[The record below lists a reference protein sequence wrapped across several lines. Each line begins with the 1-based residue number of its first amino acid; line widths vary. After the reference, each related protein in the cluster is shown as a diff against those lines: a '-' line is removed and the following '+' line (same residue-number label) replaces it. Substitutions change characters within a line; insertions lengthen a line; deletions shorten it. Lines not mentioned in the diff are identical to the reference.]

1 MICERFVC
9 GRSRSNTYLVAPS
22 APGPAL
28 VVDAGPGVARRI
40 GDRASSL
47 ELGVEAVLLTHAHPD
62 HVWDLRT
69 ICTEHGVPAYVH
81 PDDLPWLDDPTSGGT
96 IPVLRTAGRIFAR
109 LRPLRSTDLQE
120 LDGERFDA
128 AGAEI
133 RVLHTPGHTPGGVC
147 FVLGDL
153 CFTGDTVFAGGV
165 GHTGYPS
172 AHRPTL
178 RRSIRGRLLGLPDHL
193 RLLPGHGPETTL
205 GRARE
210 FLEDFA
216 GS

>member
-22 APGPAL
+22 APGPAF
-28 VVDAGPGVARRI
+28 VVDAGPGVAPRLAA
-40 GDRASSL
+40 RASAL
-47 ELGVEAVLLTHAHPD
+47 DLRVEAVLLTHAHPD
-62 HVWDLRT
+62 HVWDLGRV
-69 ICTEHGVPAYVH
+69 CRDHGVPARVH
-81 PDDLPWLDDPTSGGT
+81 PDDLPWLDDPATGGT
-96 IPVLRTAGRIFAR
+96 IPVLRTAGRALTRI
-109 LRPLRSTDLQE
+109 RPLRPPELLT
-120 LDGERFDA
+120 LDGDELEA
-128 AGAEI
+128 AGTAV

-147 FVLGDL
+147 YVVGDL
-153 CFTGDTVFAGGV
+153 CFTGDSVFAEGV

-178 RRSIRGRLLGLPDHL
+178 RRSIRDRLLDLPDDL

-210 FLEDFA
+210 FLEEFA
-216 GS
+216 SG